1 MDRIGFIGL
10 GQMGWPMARRLAE
23 AGYSL
28 TVADAA
34 PGVADRFAAEFKT
47 SATADMAVLAKASDV
62 VITMLPDG
70 KIVRKV
76 VLDAVAPALAKGSVV
91 LDMSS
96 SAPIGTR
103 ELGEDLVKLG
113 LALVDA
119 PVSGGVPRAKDGTL
133 AIMIGGEDKAAI
145 ARCRPLLEK
154 MGQSLFE
161 TGPLGSG
168 HAMKALNNYVS
179 AAGLIASIEAL
190 QIGARFGLSPDA
202 MVDVLN
208 ASTGRNNS
216 TEKKLKQY
224 VLSRQFNS
232 GFGLGLMEKDLRT
245 ALDLAHQ
252 TGIQAPFGDACVE
265 LWQKAYADLGA
276 GADHTAVAQLWEKL
290 NNLELTPAAKK
301 QAAE

>member
-10 GQMGWPMARRLAE
+10 GQMGWPMARRLVE
-23 AGYSL
+23 AGYSV

-34 PGVADRFAAEFKT
+34 PGTAERFAAEFK
-47 SATADMAVLAKASDV
+47 ATAAADLAALARQSDIV
-62 VITMLPDG
+62 VTMLPDG
-70 KIVRKV
+70 KIVRNV
-76 VLDAVAPALAKGSVV
+76 VLEGGVAANMPKGGVV

-103 ELGEDLVKLG
+103 ELGEALAQQG

-119 PVSGGVPRAKDGTL
+119 PVSGGVPKAKDGTL

-145 ARCRPLLEK
+145 ARVKPVLQAL
-154 MGQSLFE
+154 GQGLFE

-179 AAGLIASIEAL
+179 AAGLIASVEAL

-216 TEKKLKQY
+216 TDKKLKQY

-232 GFGLGLMEKDLRT
+232 GFGLALMEKDVRT
-245 ALDLAHQ
+245 ALELAHE
-252 TGIQAPFGDACVE
+252 TGIQAPFGDACVALCQQANE
-265 LWQKAYADLGA
+265 LLGK
-276 GADHTAVAQLWEKL
+276 GADHTAVAQFWEKL
-290 NNLELTPAAKK
+290 NGLELFPDARK
-301 QAAE
+301 AAE